1 MNILCVSL
9 GLGAVD
15 LFLRTH
21 ITGEIKLGY
30 IATASKVFETA
41 PFVDTDLQTLRAR
54 GYELIDIDVSRL
66 TPDKFTNKIANVDAL
81 FVSGGNTFF
90 LLQELR
96 RTGND
101 VVLIEAINSGLPYI
115 GASAGAAV
123 LAPDID
129 YVEPF
134 DDRDLAPQLT
144 SNNALEVISFYP
156 LPHYGIEETTEIYNE
171 YMKDNGGREY
181 VAFTNNQAV
190 VINNGSAYKIISSAI
205 D

>member
-1 MNILCVSL
+1 M
-9 GLGAVD
+9 GLSAVD
-15 LFLRTH
+15 PFLRTH

-41 PFVDTDLQTLRAR
+41 PFVDTDLQTLRAH
-54 GYELIDIDVSRL
+54 GYELIDIDVSLL
-66 TPDKFTNKIANVDAL
+66 TPDDFTALLASVNAL

-123 LAPDID
+123 LAPKID

-134 DDRDLAPQLT
+134 DDRTLAPEL
-144 SNNALEVISFYP
+144 SSLEALGVLSFFP

-181 VAFTNNQAV
+181 VAFRNDQAIVTND
-190 VINNGSAYKIISSAI
+190 GSAYKIISSAI